1 MKMLKVLFA
10 DVFKEWNRNGSSNLN
25 MVLVPDKIRMFAQL
39 FSSKFM
45 PKETCSPQAKEHLT
59 MLASDIKDCIV
70 RSENPEFTIPSLLI
84 QFGLCLPICTQ
95 EKLYSV
101 IHVIAKTV
109 HDLSSF
115 LPIARDQLIKEVKFS
130 LVNSNVYKLVQALA
144 LFSFKKPPLKYH
156 IVEENPE
163 IVHASSTE
171 MNTLADKYSAVA
183 PEIAKA
189 LQYEKTPP
197 QAGAIVNSVFHILS
211 FVGSCNSK
219 PA

>member
-1 MKMLKVLFA
+1 MLKVLFA

-163 IVHASSTE
+163 VAHASSTE
-171 MNTLADKYSAVA
+171 MNILADKYSAVA

-197 QAGAIVNSVFHILS
+197 QAEAIVNSVFHILS